1 MATLGKAYV
10 QIVPSADGISGS
22 ITNLLG
28 GEAANAGTE
37 SGKSFA
43 SNLVSVAKGA
53 IAAAGIGKLL
63 SASLNAGGN
72 LQQSFGGIETLYGD
86 AADAAKKYAKEAA
99 SAGISANTYAEQAV
113 SFGASLK
120 QAFGGDT
127 AAAAEAANN
136 AIMAMADNS
145 AKFGTDITSVQAAY
159 QGFAKQNYTM
169 LDNLKLGYGGT
180 RGEME
185 RLLADAQELTGVEY
199 NIDNLGDVY
208 AAIGAIQENLGV
220 ANVAAQEA
228 QTTFTG
234 SFGAMQASA
243 ENFLASLSL
252 GDGIQESMGALIEST
267 STFVFGNL
275 IPMVGNIITALPQA
289 LVTAIT
295 TGVPL
300 VLQSLSNL
308 TTQAVTAISSV
319 DWIGLGNT
327 VLTTLNDGI
336 LGKIPEVLNSISSMI
351 TGMSGDLQ
359 ASMPEFLEKGG
370 EFIRNMITGILDKV
384 PDILDGLMSVVTA
397 LIGLL
402 MDNLPEFLSKGWEIT
417 LELMRGIWEKLPD
430 IVGKVVELVTE
441 LITTIADKLPE
452 FLQKGVELV
461 GEIINGI
468 IEAVPD
474 VLKTMAD
481 MAKQAIDAVLEV
493 DWLDL
498 GVQIINGVVEGI
510 KSLGNIIAST
520 LQELAKGAWEGLK
533 DFFGIASPSKLMR
546 DTIGRYIPEG
556 IAVGITAN
564 EDAVTDAMGEMSRL
578 TAGSFDMSF
587 NSAPDYSGSEAG
599 SMIEEL
605 RSLKDAMLGMQV
617 VLDTGSVVG
626 GIADDMDLTLGT
638 RTVRARKGL

>member
-28 GEAANAGTE
+28 GETAKAGKE
-37 SGKSFA
+37 AGNSFA
-43 SNLVSVAKGA
+43 SNLLKVAKGA

-63 SASLNAGGN
+63 SASLNAGGA

-86 AADAAKKYAKEAA
+86 AADAAKKYAQEAA

-180 RGEME
+180 RSEME
-185 RLLADAQELTGVEY
+185 RLLTDAEALTGVHY
-199 NIDNLGDVY
+199 DIDNLGDVY
-208 AAIGAIQENLGV
+208 SAIGAIQENLGV
-220 ANVAAQEA
+220 AGVAAQEA

-252 GDGIQESMGALIEST
+252 GTGVQESMAALLEST

-275 IPMVGNIITALPQA
+275 LPMIGNILTALPQA

-300 VLQSLSNL
+300 VVQSLSDL
-308 TTQAVTAISSV
+308 ASQAVSAVSSV
-319 DWIGLGNT
+319 DWIGLGEE

-336 LGKIPEVLNSISSMI
+336 LAKIPDILTSMADMV
-351 TGMSGDLQ
+351 TDLSGYLQ
-359 ASMPEFLEKGG
+359 ESMPEFLERGG
-370 EFIRNMITGILDKV
+370 EFLSNMITGILGKL
-384 PDILDGLMSVVTA
+384 PDILGGLMSVVTA

-402 MDNLPEFLSKGWEIT
+402 MDNLPQFLAKGWEIT
-417 LELMRGIWEKLPD
+417 LGIMKGIWDKLPD
-430 IVGKVVELVTE
+430 IVGKVFQLLGE
-441 LITTIADKLPE
+441 LITTIVNKLPD
-452 FLQKGVELV
+452 FIQQGVELV
-461 GEIINGI
+461 GSIIDGI
-468 IEAVPD
+468 GDAIPD
-474 VLKTMAD
+474 ILETMTD
-481 MAKQAIDAVLEV
+481 MAKQAIDAVKEI

-498 GVQIINGVVEGI
+498 GVQIINGIVDGI
-510 KSLGNIIAST
+510 KSIGDLIGST
-520 LQELAKGAWEGLK
+520 LQNLAKGAWEGLK
-533 DFFGIASPSKLMR
+533 DFFGVASPSKLMR
-546 DTIGRYIPEG
+546 DTVGKMLPLGIAEG
-556 IAVGITAN
+556 INAEAG
-564 EDAVTDAMGEMSRL
+564 AVTDAMEEMASE
-578 TAGSFDMSF
+578 TALGAQADFSV
-587 NSAPDYSGSEAG
+587 SGSWSAAPQASEAAAWG
-599 SMIEEL
+599 GVTINIDAKD
-605 RSLKDAMLGMQV
+605 RSTAEV
-617 VLDTGSVVG
+617 VNDVKQALMVEMRQY
-626 GIADDMDLTLGT
+626 AE
-638 RTVRARKGL
+638 AY